1 MIRMPEARADKEGG
15 RMAAERLAAVY
26 ESFDERFADV
36 GGDRCI
42 ECVFDGGRWLE
53 GPAYH
58 PAHRFVLFSDIPN
71 ERVLRFDE
79 RTGRVDVVDAASGF
93 ANGRTVDAQGRFVWC
108 EHGGRRVARL
118 EHDGSTSV
126 VADAFNGAPLN
137 SPNDVAVHSDGS
149 VWFTDP
155 TYGIMSDYEGVA
167 ASPEQPV
174 RGVYRV
180 DPDGSI
186 ALLLGELDQPNGIA
200 FGPDSTTVYVTD
212 SGTPA
217 IWRAEVRS
225 DGSTGAPERI
235 ADADVVYD
243 GIRIDALGRLWVAAE
258 DGVRCHDADGTL
270 IGRIPLPETVANLE
284 FGGPRRNILY
294 ITATTSL
301 YVLRTTVRGLARAGG

>member
-1 MIRMPEARADKEGG
+1 
-15 RMAAERLAAVY
+15 MAGERLAAVY

-36 GGDRCI
+36 GGDHHVERA
-42 ECVFDGGRWLE
+42 FDDGRWLE

-79 RTGRVDVVDAASGF
+79 RTRRVDVFDAASGF
-93 ANGRTVDAQGRFVWC
+93 ANGRTVDEQGRFVWC

-118 EHDGSTSV
+118 EHDGTTSV
-126 VADAFNGAPLN
+126 VADAFEGLPLN
-137 SPNDVAVHSDGS
+137 SPNDVAVHGDGS

-155 TYGIMSDYEGVA
+155 TYGIVSDYEGFA
-167 ASPEQPV
+167 ATPQQTV

-180 DPDGSI
+180 DVDGAI
-186 ALLLGELDQPNGIA
+186 ALRFADLDQPNGIA
-200 FGPDSTTVYVTD
+200 FSPDGAAVYVTD

-217 IWRAEVRS
+217 IWRAAVRP
-225 DGSTGAPERI
+225 DGSAGAPERM
-235 ADADVVYD
+235 AEADVVYD
-243 GIRIDALGRLWVAAE
+243 GIRVDARGRLWVAAA
-258 DGVRCHDADGTL
+258 DGVRCHAADGTL

-284 FGGPRRNILY
+284 FGGPRRNVLY

-301 YVLRTTVRGLARAGG
+301 YVLRTTVRGRARARG

>member
-1 MIRMPEARADKEGG
+1 MTT
-15 RMAAERLAAVY
+15 ERLAAVY
-26 ESFDERFADV
+26 ESFDDRFADV
-36 GGDRCI
+36 GGDRYV
-42 ECVFDGGRWLE
+42 ECVFDDGRWLE

-79 RTGRVDVVDAASGF
+79 RTRRVDVFDAASGF

-126 VADAFNGAPLN
+126 VADAYAGVPLN
-137 SPNDVAVHSDGS
+137 SPNDVAVHRDGS

-155 TYGIMSDYEGVA
+155 TYGILSDYEGVA
-167 ASPEQPV
+167 AATQQTV

-180 DPDGSI
+180 DAGGSI
-186 ALLLGELDQPNGIA
+186 ALRIGELDQPNGIA
-200 FGPDSTTVYVTD
+200 FHPEGTSVYVTD

-217 IWRAEVRS
+217 IWRAEVRA
-225 DGSTGAPERI
+225 DGSTGAPERL

-243 GIRIDALGRLWVAAE
+243 GIRTDALGRLWVAAA
-258 DGVRCHDADGTL
+258 DGVRCHAADGTL

-294 ITATTSL
+294 ITATSSL
-301 YVLRTTVRGLARAGG
+301 YVLRTTVRGRALAGG